1 MFLLKWYKSL
11 RAVVRWNNQY
21 SNVFTIGC
29 GTRQGSILS
38 PQLFNIFIDGLLK
51 ELSATNSGVSIGN
64 EDFNSYAYAD
74 DVTLFCATAPGLQK
88 LIDVCVMYAS
98 RWKFKFGI
106 KKTKC
111 MSVGHT
117 RFYDYPKWLLGNDTI
132 ENVDSLDTLG
142 VIFNEDCSS
151 HNYVNTR
158 VQKSYRSYYS
168 LRMEI
173 SMSTYFKLRV

>member
-1 MFLLKWYKSL
+1 MYICNIRDRFLCYSCVSDKISLCHWIFLLKWYKSL

-74 DVTLFCATAPGLQK
+74 DVTLFCAKAPGLQK
-88 LIDVCVMYAS
+88 LIDVCVILYM
-98 RWKFKFGI
+98 
-106 KKTKC
+106 
-111 MSVGHT
+111 HL
-117 RFYDYPKWLLGNDTI
+117 DGNSNLVLKRL
-132 ENVDSLDTLG
+132 NV
-142 VIFNEDCSS
+142 
-151 HNYVNTR
+151 
-158 VQKSYRSYYS
+158 
-168 LRMEI
+168 
-173 SMSTYFKLRV
+173 